1 MRHSFSAEHLSV
13 PTFHQLKKAQRKTK
27 TPFLARCPECRTF
40 KLFHVKL
47 SDSLKTLTKSQT
59 PANPHLR
66 SPLRLSII
74 MQPRHIFIKVSLWLG
89 ASSPGAEG
97 RLLFLHATTDWKYK
111 HSCLWR
117 TPRFHRLSVSPPPTT
132 TYPPSILFKLSAC

>member
-1 MRHSFSAEHLSV
+1 MNSIIDDRGAAQFLRR
-13 PTFHQLKKAQRKTK
+13 TFLRPDISSIEKSPKKTK

-74 MQPRHIFIKVSLWLG
+74 MQPRHIFIKVSL
-89 ASSPGAEG
+89 
-97 RLLFLHATTDWKYK
+97 
-111 HSCLWR
+111 
-117 TPRFHRLSVSPPPTT
+117 
-132 TYPPSILFKLSAC
+132 